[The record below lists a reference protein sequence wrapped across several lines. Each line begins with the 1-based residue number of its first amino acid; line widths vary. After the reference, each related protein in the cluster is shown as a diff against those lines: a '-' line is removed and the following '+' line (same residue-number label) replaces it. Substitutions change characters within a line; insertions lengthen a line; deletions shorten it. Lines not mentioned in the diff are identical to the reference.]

1 MSESSA
7 DSVFSEKDKE
17 LFNEDDLEK
26 LLVIKS
32 SLRNRLKDEKLSEK
46 AEATVLEPEAES
58 KISELMK
65 EVTLQTCR
73 ESRRKLMIE
82 RVQIGQVL
90 IENLFEK
97 DESTDVKVSKEL
109 ESVLEK
115 QRKLSVDILKKHK
128 ALTNIQSK
136 VDQMKVENLRNIAQ
150 NRELMIFL
158 EPTNQN
164 LKTVVEK
171 YNTKSQ
177 ESRFLEDLAKLKK
190 ENRAFQYILQSLIA
204 GSSTDWAA
212 DPELLSI
219 MLRAG
224 KEL

>member
-7 DSVFSEKDKE
+7 NKVFSEKDKE
-17 LFNEDDLEK
+17 LFNENDLEK

-46 AEATVLEPEAES
+46 AEASVLEPEAES
-58 KISELMK
+58 KISELIK

-82 RVQIGQVL
+82 RLQISQVL

-97 DESTDVKVSKEL
+97 DESTDLQVSKEL
-109 ESVLEK
+109 ESFLET

-128 ALTNIQSK
+128 ALTNFQSK

-164 LKTVVEK
+164 LKAVVEK
-171 YNTKSQ
+171 YNSKSQ
-177 ESRFLEDLAKLKK
+177 ESRFLEELAKLKK

-204 GSSTDWAA
+204 GSSVDWAD
-212 DPELLSI
+212 DPELLSV

>member
-1 MSESSA
+1 
-7 DSVFSEKDKE
+7 
-17 LFNEDDLEK
+17 
-26 LLVIKS
+26 
-32 SLRNRLKDEKLSEK
+32 
-46 AEATVLEPEAES
+46 
-58 KISELMK
+58 MK

-204 GSSTDWAA
+204 GSRSSTDWAA